1 MKTTRLLLPFTYG
14 VNMDAIEHAVLLA
27 KGCSATLVP
36 VALIYIPEGPP
47 IQGRVVL
54 SRSSEQCHPER
65 SEGPANEEAK
75 DHRARGARLE
85 HIQQSKDFLE
95 ATKYKAMRY
104 GVPIERFEIFTSDVV
119 QSIIVRAQQMACN
132 GIILFIRGEEGL
144 LLRADEIEHLI
155 EMGAHRLYVIR
166 LPSKPRPK
174 WFQMLLEHL
183 WLPGR
188 GRRKEKALPMQPT
201 PQQEAQPEGALSSH
215 SDSPDLQTPA
225 RS

>member
-1 MKTTRLLLPFTYG
+1 
-14 VNMDAIEHAVLLA
+14 V
-27 KGCSATLVP
+27 
-36 VALIYIPEGPP
+36 
-47 IQGRVVL
+47 
-54 SRSSEQCHPER
+54 SRSPER
-65 SEGPANEEAK
+65 SEGEGPANEEAK
-75 DHRARGARLE
+75 NHRARGARLE

-104 GVPIERFEIFTSDVV
+104 GVPIERFEVFTSDVV

-155 EMGAHRLYVIR
+155 EMGAHRLYLIR
-166 LPSKPRPK
+166 LPSKPRK
-174 WFQMLLEHL
+174 KVFQMLLEHL
-183 WLPGR
+183 STWWPGR
-188 GRRKEKALPMQPT
+188 GRRKERALPLQPAS
-201 PQQEAQPEGALSSH
+201 QEEAQPEEVLSSH